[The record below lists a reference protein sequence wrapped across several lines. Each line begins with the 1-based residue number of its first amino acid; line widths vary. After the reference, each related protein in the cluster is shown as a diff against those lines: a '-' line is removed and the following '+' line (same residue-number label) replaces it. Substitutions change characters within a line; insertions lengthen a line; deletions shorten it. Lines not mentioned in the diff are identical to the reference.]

1 MSQALS
7 AYTGFPWN
15 HTFALHFVSV
25 LAGGTAE
32 HAGNVI
38 NFGLVIL
45 FLVLLAN
52 LIQLAKANIPTQG
65 SVSIGWLLAA
75 VALIL
80 ATYANPIFVQKI
92 VLMANPYIATSVG
105 LALLGITAWQFTE
118 RLRAN
123 NVPIKKPVFQF
134 SLISLLFINLK

>member
-32 HAGNVI
+32 RAGNVI

-45 FLVLLAN
+45 FLVLLVN

-75 VALIL
+75 LALIL

-92 VLMANPYIATSVG
+92 VLMANPYTATCVG
-105 LALLGITAWQFTE
+105 LAFLGITAWKLAE
-118 RLRAN
+118 PLRASN
-123 NVPIKKPVFQF
+123 APRKPFVF
-134 SLISLLFINLK
+134 

>member
-32 HAGNVI
+32 RAGNVI

-45 FLVLLAN
+45 CLVLLAN
-52 LIQLAKANIPTQG
+52 LIQLAKANIATQG

-75 VALIL
+75 LALIL
-80 ATYANPIFVQKI
+80 ATYANPIFVRKI
-92 VLMANPYIATSVG
+92 VLMANPYTATSVG
-105 LALLGITAWQFTE
+105 LALLGITAWQLTE

-123 NVPIKKPVFQF
+123 NVPIK
-134 SLISLLFINLK
+134 NLYFNLV